1 MHSTKELRSMKNKMT
16 IHNKLNFFLITSSL
30 MFLSACGIR
39 GELKT
44 PPPIWNNTSLVFEL
58 KETDNKFIFDTTKD
72 KTKLTQSI
80 S

>member
-1 MHSTKELRSMKNKMT
+1 MT

-44 PPPIWNNTSLVFEL
+44 PPPIWNNTSLVFEF
-58 KETDNKFIFDTTKD
+58 KETDNESIFDTTKD
-72 KTKLTQSI
+72 STKPIQSN

>member
-1 MHSTKELRSMKNKMT
+1 MT
-16 IHNKLNFFLITSSL
+16 IHHKLNFFLITSSL

-58 KETDNKFIFDTTKD
+58 KETDNKSIFDATKD
-72 KTKLTQSI
+72 KTKPTQSN